1 MGGTMT
7 KRIIA
12 LYGRLL
18 LQRYYIKQRR
28 TITVKGGCCCG
39 GGDIKIGVNYYFRRG
54 TVTIGIAP
62 DKVCK
67 HLDSWGEGGFSMEKS
82 KHTYKGQSV
91 GLAGNV
97 ASWHMDYRP

>member
-1 MGGTMT
+1 MLW
-7 KRIIA
+7 R
-12 LYGRLL
+12 
-18 LQRYYIKQRR
+18 
-28 TITVKGGCCCG
+28 
-39 GGDIKIGVNYYFRRG
+39 GDIKIGVNYYFRRG